1 MYEDSIG
8 ERSVTRDVITET
20 PARRMVATI
29 DREGL
34 DLREG
39 DPLPPMWHWL
49 YFHDEVPTSDLG
61 PDGHTPWNGLL
72 APPGL
77 PRRMFAG
84 GSTEFHRP
92 LLIGSP
98 ATRTETI
105 KRVEPKT
112 SRTGAPLL
120 FVTVLSEVE
129 DDDGPV
135 LTERRSIVY
144 TTPAVEGTPKPGAE
158 PPAREWNRVVTPSE
172 AMLFRFSALTWNAHR
187 IHYDAA
193 FATGVDGHPALV
205 VHGPLTAILLLDLW
219 SRHSEAGVGSFFF
232 RAMSPAYVNREIRLT
247 GGPSGDLVALDDRG
261 VTVMQA
267 RVDGSS

>member
-8 ERSVTRDVITET
+8 LRHATRDVITES
-20 PARRMVATI
+20 PARLLVATI

-49 YFHDEVPTSDLG
+49 YFLDEGPTADLG
-61 PDGHTPWNGLL
+61 PDGHTPWNGHP
-72 APPGL
+72 APLDL

-84 GSTEFHRP
+84 GTTQFHRP
-92 LLIGSP
+92 LLIGSS
-98 ATRTETI
+98 ATRTETV
-105 KRVEPKT
+105 KQVEPKT

-120 FVTVLSEVE
+120 FVTILSEVE

-135 LTERRSIVY
+135 LTEQRSIVY
-144 TTPAVEGTPKPGAE
+144 TTPAIEGTPKPSGE
-158 PPAREWNRVVTPSE
+158 PPVSEWSRAVTPSE
-172 AMLFRFSALTWNAHR
+172 PMLFRFSALTWNAHR

-219 SRHSEAGVGSFFF
+219 SRHTEAGVGSFSF
-232 RAMSPAYVNREIRLT
+232 RAMSPAYVNRELRLT
-247 GGPSGDLVALDDRG
+247 GNPSGDLAALDDRG

-267 RVDGSS
+267 RVDESS

>member
-8 ERSVTRDVITET
+8 LRFTSGDVITES

-49 YFHDEVPTSDLG
+49 YFHNEVPTSELG
-61 PDGHTPWNGLL
+61 PDGHTPWNGHL

-77 PRRMFAG
+77 ARRMFAG
-84 GSTEFHRP
+84 GSTRFHRP
-92 LLIGSP
+92 LLIGSS

-105 KRVEPKT
+105 ERVETKT

-120 FVTVLSEVE
+120 FVTILSEVE
-129 DDDGPV
+129 DGEGPV

-144 TTPAVEGTPKPGAE
+144 TTPGAGGTPR
-158 PPAREWNRVVTPSE
+158 PATQRPTPEWSRALTPDE
-172 AMLFRFSALTWNAHR
+172 TMLFRFSALTWNAHR
-187 IHYDAA
+187 IHYDGA

-219 SRHSEAGVGSFFF
+219 SRHTEARVEGFSF
-232 RAMSPAYVNREIRLT
+232 RAMSPAYVNRELRLT
-247 GGPSGDLVALDDRG
+247 GDTSGDLVALDDHD
-261 VTVMQA
+261 VAVMQA
-267 RVDGSS
+267 MVIGST